1 MNTQDYNTLTEVIE
15 AMIDEGEKPIKAIA
29 AEIGKPYP
37 TLKRELNPADDG
49 AKLGADALLGIMRSC
64 GSIAPLE
71 WLADRLGY
79 VVRRKGWAEPDRS
92 SWGEEM
98 ADVQEAIGEMASRMI
113 RREHPSL
120 VDNASELVKI
130 QLDQACTK
138 YERGFPKVGNQ

>member
-29 AEIGKPYP
+29 AEISKPYP

-49 AKLGADALLGIMRSC
+49 AKLGADVLLGIMASC

-79 VVRRKGWAEPDRS
+79 VVKPKEWAEPDKPT
-92 SWGEEM
+92 WEGESVDDTICCGKM
-98 ADVQEAIGEMASRMI
+98 VMLMQEKA
-113 RREHPSL
+113 HPSI
-120 VDNASELVKI
+120 VSKAAEEWKDEI
-130 QLDQACTK
+130 DQTNTR
-138 YERGFPKVGNQ
+138 YRRDYNQARQ